1 MKLIFSK
8 RLIFFLISV
17 LALLSSILFALLQV
31 QKLQGNLKWV
41 KQTSNMIIRL
51 EAMTLNISES
61 ESLVFGYMMT
71 KDDSFLNRYSETISS
86 INNDIDNI
94 EKSLTVNSVQIENF
108 KEIRRLVR
116 KKLILQNEAILF
128 KKNEELT

>member
-1 MKLIFSK
+1 
-8 RLIFFLISV
+8 
-17 LALLSSILFALLQV
+17 
-31 QKLQGNLKWV
+31 
-41 KQTSNMIIRL
+41 MIIRL